1 MAETLEAVKDRI
13 SERYLG
19 SSGIHAVGLRR
30 SANAITVYFTPTADP
45 AELRLTLDNLRKEAS
60 PYKVITEEAAA
71 PTFV

>member
-1 MAETLEAVKDRI
+1 MAESLESVKDRI

-30 SANAITVYFTPTADP
+30 SANAITVYFTRTGDP
-45 AELRLTLDNLRKEAS
+45 NQFRLTLDNLRKEAS
-60 PYKVITEEAAA
+60 PYNVIAEEAAS